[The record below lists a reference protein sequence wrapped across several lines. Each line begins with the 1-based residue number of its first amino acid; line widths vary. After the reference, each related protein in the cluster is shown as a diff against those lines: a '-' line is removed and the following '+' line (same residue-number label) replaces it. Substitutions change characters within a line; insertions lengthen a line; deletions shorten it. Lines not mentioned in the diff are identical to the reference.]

1 MQELF
6 VSKAIHGY
14 EMVRHVL
21 IMKAIPNHLRELLP
35 VRIGLVLALLAIIP
49 GRPLFATG
57 CSPVGK
63 QQITFQ
69 CIYVAAPRSPSEAS
83 TGARIVLNRA
93 LLSFDPSDESHLT
106 ISLTFTNA
114 GRIRVSDRPKVYL
127 AIDDDAGANYLRR
140 ELPSVDLNQIAP
152 GERITFSERLLSP
165 AFRPGHYRISV
176 WVPSTQPELKFDS
189 THNFLFSSVGITDLS
204 AGLNTLGTFTVLSR
218 DR

>member
-1 MQELF
+1 
-6 VSKAIHGY
+6 
-14 EMVRHVL
+14 MVRHVL
-21 IMKAIPNHLRELLP
+21 TMKNDTKPIEGTLFSM
-35 VRIGLVLALLAIIP
+35 RIGLVLALLAIIS
-49 GRPLFATG
+49 GRPLSATG

-69 CIYVAAPRSPSEAS
+69 CNYVAASRSASEAS

-93 LLSFDPSDESHLT
+93 LLSFNPSDESHLA

-114 GRIRVSDRPKVYL
+114 GRIRVSDRPRVYL

-152 GERITFSERLLSP
+152 GQRITFSERLLSP

-176 WVPSTQPELKFDS
+176 WVPSAQPDLKFDS